1 MNTPLSRYVSR
12 LMPVLVAACSAALT
26 GCASVQTAAPEAAAA
41 NDKARE
47 ECIFSVTVR
56 DWSALDSERLII
68 YGISRKQPYLVKLS
82 FPSTELP
89 FAFAIG
95 VKDGDNNGR
104 ICGFGSDAILIPRG
118 IPDRINIHSVQ
129 RISVEEAKGLIE
141 AAKPKKKPK
150 ADKGAATAK

>member
-1 MNTPLSRYVSR
+1 MYTPFSRHVSR
-12 LMPVLVAACSAALT
+12 LMPVVVAVCSAALT
-26 GCASVQTAAPEAAAA
+26 SCASVQTASPEAAAA

-104 ICGFGSDAILIPRG
+104 ICGFGNDAILIPRG

>member
-1 MNTPLSRYVSR
+1 VKKFISYAASK
-12 LMPVLVAACSAALT
+12 LMPVLVAVCSGALSS
-26 GCASVQTAAPEAAAA
+26 CASLQPAIPEAAVA
-41 NDKARE
+41 NDRDRE

-56 DWSALDSERLII
+56 DWSSLDSERLII

-118 IPDRINIHSVQ
+118 IPDRITIHSVQ
-129 RISVEEAKGLIE
+129 RISVEEAKVLIE
-141 AAKPKKKPK
+141 AAKPKKKLK
-150 ADKGAATAK
+150 AAKAAAATK

>member
-1 MNTPLSRYVSR
+1 MNTSISRYALK
-12 LMPVLVAACSAALT
+12 LMPALVAVCSGALT
-26 GCASVQTAAPEAAAA
+26 GCASLQSASPEAAVA
-41 NDKARE
+41 NDRDRE

-118 IPDRINIHSVQ
+118 IPDRITIHSVQ

-150 ADKGAATAK
+150 ADKAAAAAK

>member
-1 MNTPLSRYVSR
+1 MNTSISRYALK
-12 LMPVLVAACSAALT
+12 LMPALVAVCSGALSS
-26 GCASVQTAAPEAAAA
+26 CASLQPAIPEAAVA
-41 NDKARE
+41 NDRDRE

-104 ICGFGSDAILIPRG
+104 ICGFGNDAILIPRG

-129 RISVEEAKGLIE
+129 RITVEEAKGLIE